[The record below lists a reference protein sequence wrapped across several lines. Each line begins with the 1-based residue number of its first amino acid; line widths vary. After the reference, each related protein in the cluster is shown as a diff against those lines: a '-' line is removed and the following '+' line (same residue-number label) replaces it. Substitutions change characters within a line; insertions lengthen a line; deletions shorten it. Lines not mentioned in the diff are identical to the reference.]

1 MELSRENPRPLAFPA
16 TKPMPDL
23 APKPPPTPTPT
34 PIIDRYKV
42 LLKQRDD
49 DLRVSPE
56 DDVSPPSTEEIV
68 QLYEMLLSELV
79 FNSKPIITD
88 LTIIAG
94 EQRDHGKGI
103 ADAICARILEVPVE
117 HKLPSLYLL
126 DSIVKNIG
134 RDYVR
139 YFSSRLP
146 EVFCEAYRQVH
157 PNQHSAMR
165 HLFGTWSAVFP
176 PSVLRRIETQL
187 QFSPQINQQSSGLP
201 PLRASESPRPAHG
214 IHVNPKYLR
223 QLETSDVDNQ
233 VGPQRL
239 SSTGNMSHTDFPVGS
254 NRIQPSS
261 TVRLA
266 RSSSPS
272 NIGLDEYEVENS
284 PKRFGDRASP
294 SNSVYDYRAIRDE
307 EPNERRRKHYL
318 DGSQNRLNNGLE
330 HQRPRAL
337 IDAYGKDSG
346 DRSLNDKPLHVGRL
360 GVNGL
365 DHKATSMSWQ
375 NTEED
380 EFDWKSVGPPITEH
394 TRSNDFLPSNI
405 PPSRSYRARP
415 GLGTLNASSL
425 DSDIGSSW
433 STQAYLPSEQSSVVA
448 EDPVPPLSFT
458 RGFAGRFQSEINHN
472 QGSRHPQE
480 PWNMPFHP
488 SQHSQTLLNTKE
500 IGRNFHM
507 PGMSLGGEKVST
519 DADVRLHGPTS
530 RMGSG
535 ADFVNA
541 DSRLVI
547 PMSVG
552 LRPPVNVH
560 NSHPPPVHP
569 IFPLQNQRSQYGF
582 INSVDTAKNQGPY
595 KSMYMPEQQLDGYE
609 NKDLGLAKLS
619 QLTSQN
625 ARLIPVNQRN
635 QAQVSPFQP
644 QFHPHQEPPYSVVPR
659 GYNLQGQGGTGIA
672 NPVPRL
678 QLGLPTHY
686 TPNANLRGD
695 SLPPLPPGP
704 PPPMQGVFPGQKAGP
719 VVSSNQQGS
728 SYTGLISSL
737 MAQGVISLT
746 NPSGLQDSVG
756 VEFNADLLK
765 VRHESVI
772 TALYYDLPRQCTTCG
787 LRFKCQEE
795 HSSHMDWHVT
805 KNRMSKNRKQ
815 KPSRK
820 WFVTTSMWLSGA
832 EALGT
837 DAVPG
842 FLPADT
848 IAEKKSDEELA
859 VPADEDQNSC
869 ALCGEPFDDF
879 YSDETEEWMYK
890 GAVYLNAPHGSTPDM
905 DRSQLGPIVHAKC
918 RPESTDVSP
927 GGFGQDEGGTIEE
940 GSQRKRL
947 RS

>member
-16 TKPMPDL
+16 TKPMPITDL
-23 APKPPPTPTPT
+23 APKPPPPT
-34 PIIDRYKV
+34 PIVDRYKA

-49 DLRVSPE
+49 DLRVSPD
-56 DDVSPPSTEEIV
+56 DDVSPPSTEVIV

-146 EVFCEAYRQVH
+146 EVFCEAYRQVQ

-165 HLFGTWSAVFP
+165 HLFGTWSTVFP
-176 PSVLRRIETQL
+176 PSVLRRIELQL
-187 QFSPQINQQSSGLP
+187 QFSPQVNQQSSGLP
-201 PLRASESPRPAHG
+201 PMRASESPRPAHG

-223 QLETSDVDNQ
+223 QLETSNVDN

-239 SSTGNMSHTDFPVGS
+239 SSTGTMSHTDFPVGS
-254 NRIQPSS
+254 KRVQPSS
-261 TVRLA
+261 AVRLA

-272 NIGLDEYEVENS
+272 NIGIDEYEVENS
-284 PKRFGDRASP
+284 PKRFGERASP
-294 SNSVYDYRAIRDE
+294 SNSVYNYRAIRDE
-307 EPNERRRKHYL
+307 ELSERRRKHYL
-318 DGSQNRLNNGLE
+318 DGSQNRLNNGVE

-360 GVNGL
+360 SVNGL

-380 EFDWKSVGPPITEH
+380 EFDWKSVGPSITKH
-394 TRSNDFLPSNI
+394 TRSDDLFPSNV
-405 PPSRSYRARP
+405 PHSRSYRPRP

-425 DSDIGSSW
+425 DSDIGSTW
-433 STQAYLPSEQSSVVA
+433 STPAYLPSEQSSVVA
-448 EDPVPPLSFT
+448 EDSVPPLSFS
-458 RGFAGRFQSEINHN
+458 RGFTGRFQSDINHN

-488 SQHSQTLLNTKE
+488 SSQTLLNTKE
-500 IGRNFHM
+500 IGRNFQM
-507 PGMSLGGEKVST
+507 PISLGGEKVST
-519 DADVRLHGPTS
+519 DVDGRLHGPTS

-541 DSRLVI
+541 DSRLAI
-547 PMSVG
+547 PVSVG
-552 LRPPVNVH
+552 VRPPVNVH
-560 NSHPPPVHP
+560 NSQPPPVHS
-569 IFPLQNQRSQYGF
+569 IFPLPNQRNQYGF
-582 INSVDTAKNQGPY
+582 INSVDNIKNQGPY

-609 NKDLGLAKLS
+609 NKELGLAKLS

-635 QAQVSPFQP
+635 QALVSPFQP
-644 QFHPHQEPPYSVVPR
+644 QFHPHQEPPYSAAPR
-659 GYNLQGQGGTGIA
+659 GYNLQGQGGAGIA

-678 QLGLPTHY
+678 QLGLPAHY
-686 TPNANLRGD
+686 TPNALQHLQGD
-695 SLPPLPPGP
+695 SLPPLPTGP
-704 PPPMQGVFPGQKAGP
+704 PPPIHGVFPGLKAGP

-746 NPSGLQDSVG
+746 NQSSLQDSVG

-765 VRHESVI
+765 VRHESAI
-772 TALYYDLPRQCTTCG
+772 TALYHDLPRQCTTCG

-848 IAEKKSDEELA
+848 IAEKKSDEEMA

>member
-23 APKPPPTPTPT
+23 APKPPLPPPTTT
-34 PIIDRYKV
+34 AIIDRYKA

-49 DLRVSPE
+49 DLRVTPD

-68 QLYEMLLSELV
+68 QLYEMLLSELI

-157 PNQHSAMR
+157 PNQHSSMR
-165 HLFGTWSAVFP
+165 HLFGTWSTVFP
-176 PSVLRRIETQL
+176 PSVLHRIEAQL
-187 QFSPQINQQSSGLP
+187 QFSPQVNQQSSGVP

-223 QLETSDVDNQ
+223 QLETSKVDN

-239 SSTGNMSHTDFPVGS
+239 SPDFPVGS
-254 NRIQPSS
+254 NQMQPSS
-261 TVRLA
+261 AVKLA

-272 NIGLDEYEVENS
+272 NIGVDEYEVENS

-307 EPNERRRKHYL
+307 GPVERRRKHYL
-318 DGSQNRLNNGLE
+318 NGSQNRLNNGPE

-346 DRSLNDKPLHVGRL
+346 DRSLNDNPLHLGRF

-380 EFDWKSVGPPITEH
+380 EFDWKSVGPSITKNS
-394 TRSNDFLPSNI
+394 RSDDFFPSNV

-415 GLGTLNASSL
+415 SLGTLNTSSL
-425 DSDIGSSW
+425 DSDMGTNW
-433 STQAYLPSEQSSVVA
+433 STQAYLPSDQSSVVA
-448 EDPVPPLSFT
+448 EDPVPQLSFS
-458 RGFAGRFQSEINHN
+458 RGFTGRFQSEITHN

-480 PWNMPFHP
+480 PWNMPFHTSQP
-488 SQHSQTLLNTKE
+488 SQNLLKE
-500 IGRNFHM
+500 IGRNFQM
-507 PGMSLGGEKVST
+507 PGISLGGEKASIDV
-519 DADVRLHGPTS
+519 DVRHLEPAS

-541 DSRLVI
+541 DSRLAI
-547 PMSVG
+547 PVSVC
-552 LRPPVNVH
+552 LRPPVNMH
-560 NSHPPPVHP
+560 NSQPPPVHP
-569 IFPLQNQRSQYGF
+569 VFPLPNQRGQYGF
-582 INSVDTAKNQGPY
+582 INSVNTAKNQGPY
-595 KSMYMPEQQLDGYE
+595 KAMYMPEKQLDAYE
-609 NKDLGLAKLS
+609 NKELGLAKLS
-619 QLTSQN
+619 QLTSQS
-625 ARLIPVNQRN
+625 ARLIPNQRN
-635 QAQVSPFQP
+635 QDQASPFQP
-644 QFHPHQEPPYSVVPR
+644 QYHPHQEPPYSVIPR
-659 GYNLQGQGGTGIA
+659 GFTLQGHGGTGLA
-672 NPVPRL
+672 NPLPRP

-686 TPNANLRGD
+686 TPNALQHLRGD

-746 NPSGLQDSVG
+746 NQSALQDSVG

-765 VRHESVI
+765 VRHESAI
-772 TALYYDLPRQCTTCG
+772 TSLYSDLPRQCTTCG

-815 KPSRK
+815 KLSRK

-848 IAEKKSDEELA
+848 IAEKKSDEEMA

-869 ALCGEPFDDF
+869 ALCGEAFEDF

-927 GGFGQDEGGTIEE
+927 GSFGQYEGGTIEE